1 MPKLTVHEKPLAF
14 PYASYLE
21 KLSSGES
28 DYESHDD
35 ENCSCTSESIDSNE
49 IEGKSRKGEKSKP
62 TKRMI
67 SKADS
72 RRSLKKPVLR
82 DPAKIGHQTQVIKF
96 FADECARRF
105 LEKVTMCFPATA
117 FASLYFRERE
127 IDSML
132 YKIGQHFWKLALS
145 RSGFRGGDESRVH
158 RIFRERM
165 GEHFLSLNTQS
176 CGQPDRKSARR
187 STKSEVEE

>member
-49 IEGKSRKGEKSKP
+49 GGSRKGKKSKP

-72 RRSLKKPVLR
+72 RRSCKLGVGR
-82 DPAKIGHQTQVIKF
+82 DPVRIGHQTQVIKF
-96 FADECARRF
+96 FADECARLF
-105 LEKVTMCFPATA
+105 PEKVTMCFPATA

-165 GEHFLSLNTQS
+165 GEHFLSLNT
-176 CGQPDRKSARR
+176 KTVLWANYSAVSRNVLE
-187 STKSEVEE
+187 S